1 MKNLLIAVLLLPS
14 HTMAANEGSVLKDL
28 ISKIE
33 DLATEFA
40 QRVEELYLDRRC
52 NATDLK
58 ACSEANY
65 NGCTSTLPGAACNV
79 TTELIITNCKSC
91 SSVLDFT
98 VSSVLVPT
106 KMSEE
111 ASTSNTEHSPPS
123 DISAFLT
130 AHTFFFSSSL
140 KAYASQ
146 EVLTAT
152 FKKRGWIG

>member
-1 MKNLLIAVLLLPS
+1 MKNLLIAVLLFPS
-14 HTMAANEGSVLKDL
+14 HTIAVNEGNILKDL
-28 ISKIE
+28 ISQFE
-33 DLATEFA
+33 ELATEFA
-40 QRVEELYLDRRC
+40 QRVEELYQDRRC
-52 NATDLK
+52 NATDLE

-111 ASTSNTEHSPPS
+111 ASTSNT
-123 DISAFLT
+123 
-130 AHTFFFSSSL
+130 AHPHQVTLLHF
-140 KAYASQ
+140 
-146 EVLTAT
+146 
-152 FKKRGWIG
+152 